1 MSRLLPSL
9 WVMLRNT
16 HRHPVNRALHLAGM
30 PLYVLGVAYVVGFF
44 FGYPAEPAFGALLLL
59 AGISMFTFG
68 HRIEGNLSSI
78 TPVLASRLISRNVRR
93 YLAANI
99 IRDRAS

>member
-1 MSRLLPSL
+1 MSRLLPSF

-30 PLYVLGVAYVVGFF
+30 PLYVLGIAHVVGFF
-44 FGYPAEPAFGALLLL
+44 FGYPAEPALGALLLI

-99 IRDRAS
+99 IHDRAP

>member
-16 HRHPVNRALHLAGM
+16 HRHPVNRALHLAVM
-30 PLYVLGVAYVVGFF
+30 PLYVLGLALAVGSFA
-44 FGYPAEPAFGALLLL
+44 GYPAEPALGAILLL

-68 HRIEGNLSSI
+68 HRIERNLGSI

-93 YLAANI
+93 YLASNI
-99 IRDRAS
+99 IHDRAP